1 MVPTIDA
8 FRCDGCGACVLKCPP
23 QIMGVVKSVAVII
36 SDLCD
41 ECGICNDVCPVS
53 AVRFKLPERHYAP
66 AHPAYRA
73 ITR

>member
-8 FRCDGCGACVLKCPP
+8 FRCDGCGVCVLKCPP
-23 QIMGVVKSVAVII
+23 QVMGMVKDVAVII

-41 ECGICNDVCPVS
+41 ECGICNDVCPVG
-53 AVRFKLPERHYAP
+53 AVRFKLPERHYQP